1 VCLIHL
7 CLTLDSLSRRYDYLT
22 RVFFRV
28 ETVCLDRLVLFLG
41 GPILPASKRA
51 TFGLL
56 MESITNKMQGGPLMS
71 VTRRLKRPRPRWLLV
86 PVLTAWLSVPAQA
99 QAPAQT
105 QRSTQ
110 NSSEVAFQVGIK
122 DGKSQ
127 FYLGEVIPL
136 ELTFTSK
143 MPKRYQI
150 NMARYDR
157 SGRMSYEQFLLN
169 PDGRWGDPL
178 RSYFNS
184 SMGWMGGGLTGFEF
198 LSERP
203 TKISLELNEWVQ
215 FHRAGKYRVTVQTSR
230 VGQISGEASSP
241 FDKPISLT
249 SNELELTIVA
259 PTTSWQ
265 EQTLVQALAA
275 LDASAQDP
283 AKAVANPAEPSP
295 RHQALKTLRYLGTA
309 SAAKELARHLRGE
322 DTNFDFE
329 CMFGLV
335 GSPQHEAA
343 LSEMRRLLADPD
355 HPVTELF
362 LVTMSVLSLNKDE
375 SPELLRP
382 QREQRYQAIHAE
394 FLDDLQHKRGN
405 ALAVSLY
412 TALNQVGPQ
421 QAIPREENEQ
431 LAAQLPAIFD
441 RLPVEKQ
448 YELLAYRWDSLRS
461 PALLPLLRTYARTYQ
476 DFPIPNEI
484 HAYNANN
491 LSGTA
496 LLHWYE
502 LVPEEARAAVI
513 QEILR
518 PKPRF
523 NAQILGILPDK
534 TLPEVEQTLIEH
546 FSSNDEDYWISANLA
561 SLIQRY
567 ATAAILPRMLA
578 IVDTNVGKWAC
589 AIQEPALA
597 YLLRVDP
604 VAARS
609 RIEAGIAARGEG
621 YSACNHSLLAQVGT
635 LHLDPLLE
643 EIALRSL
650 NDDDPEVAANAAGF
664 LGRFG
669 SAATEENLWERLA
682 QWSARWHGRES
693 ELIYIAGGTNPNVY
707 QGTLGTS
714 LQQAISSGEAWLAD
728 KAKLQ
733 KLQQL
738 SVGTAMRQPIDG
750 ILAQWDHN
758 PWRIQFLHF
767 LSGPQFDVLQ
777 YHLESLDSLRNK
789 LSQFPLGSS
798 FVWSEASATPSAEG
812 AKNFVELSH
821 FLKAHGMSLRNE
833 TVP

>member
-1 VCLIHL
+1 LGKLCQLFETYVAESVRPLPTTTAHPSCL
-7 CLTLDSLSRRYDYLT
+7 
-22 RVFFRV
+22 
-28 ETVCLDRLVLFLG
+28 E
-41 GPILPASKRA
+41 RA

-56 MESITNKMQGGPLMS
+56 TVSITNQMQGGHLMPA
-71 VTRRLKRPRPRWLLV
+71 TRGLKPPRPRWLVV
-86 PVLTAWLSVPAQA
+86 PVLTAWLSLATHA

-105 QRSTQ
+105 QSSTR
-110 NSSEVAFQVGIK
+110 NSSEVTLHVGIG

-127 FYLGEVIPL
+127 FFLGEVIPL
-136 ELTFTSK
+136 ELIFTSK
-143 MPKRYQI
+143 TPKRYQI

-157 SGRMSYEQFLLN
+157 SGRMSYERFLVN
-169 PDGRWGDPL
+169 PDGGWSDPL
-178 RSYFNS
+178 RAYFNS
-184 SMGWMGGGLTGFEF
+184 SMAWMGGGLTGFEF
-198 LSERP
+198 LSETP
-203 TKISLELNEWVQ
+203 TKILLELNEWVQ
-215 FHRAGKYRVTVQTSR
+215 FNRPGKYRVRVQTSR
-230 VGQISGEASSP
+230 VGEISGEASTP
-241 FDKPISLT
+241 FHKPTSLI
-249 SNELELTIVA
+249 SNELEIAIVS
-259 PTTSWQ
+259 PTASWQ
-265 EQTLVQALAA
+265 AQTLGQALAA
-275 LDASAQDP
+275 FNAPGQDP
-283 AKAVANPAEPSP
+283 AKAAASPTEPPP

-335 GSPQHEAA
+335 GSPQREAA
-343 LSEMRRLLADPD
+343 LSEMRHLLADPD
-355 HPVTELF
+355 QPVTDLF
-362 LVTMSVLSLNKDE
+362 LITMSVLSLNPDE
-375 SPELLRP
+375 SPEVLRP
-382 QREQRYQAIHAE
+382 QRQQRYQAIQAE
-394 FLDDLQHKRGN
+394 FLDDLPHKRGN

-421 QAIPREENEQ
+421 QVIPREKSEQ
-431 LAAQLPAIFD
+431 LAAQLPAVFD

-448 YELLAYRWDSLRS
+448 YELLAYRWGSLRS
-461 PALLPLLRTYARTYQ
+461 PALLPLLRKYARTYQ

-502 LVPEEARAAVI
+502 LAPEEARAAII

-523 NAQILGILPDK
+523 NAQTLGILPDK
-534 TLPEVEQTLIEH
+534 TLPEVEQSLIEH
-546 FSSNDEDYWISANLA
+546 FSANDEDYWISANLA

-578 IVDTNVGKWAC
+578 IVDENVGKWAC

-609 RIEAGIAARGEG
+609 RIEAAMAARGEG

-635 LHLDPLLE
+635 LHVDPLLE

-669 SAATEENLWERLA
+669 SAAAEEGLWERLA

-693 ELIYIAGGTNPNVY
+693 ELIYIAGETNPNVY
-707 QGTLGTS
+707 QGTLGAS

-728 KAKLQ
+728 EAKLR

-738 SVGTAMRQPIDG
+738 SVGTSMKQPIDG
-750 ILAQWDHN
+750 ILAQWGRK

-767 LSGPQFDVLQ
+767 LGGPQFDVLQ
-777 YHLESLDSLRNK
+777 YHLKSLDSLQNK
-789 LSQFPLGSS
+789 LSQFPSGSS
-798 FVWSEASATPSAEG
+798 FVWSEASATPSPEG
-812 AKNFVELSH
+812 AKIFVELSD
-821 FLKAHGMSLRNE
+821 FLKARGMSLRNE

>member
-1 VCLIHL
+1 
-7 CLTLDSLSRRYDYLT
+7 
-22 RVFFRV
+22 
-28 ETVCLDRLVLFLG
+28 
-41 GPILPASKRA
+41 
-51 TFGLL
+51 
-56 MESITNKMQGGPLMS
+56 
-71 VTRRLKRPRPRWLLV
+71 
-86 PVLTAWLSVPAQA
+86 
-99 QAPAQT
+99 
-105 QRSTQ
+105 
-110 NSSEVAFQVGIK
+110 
-122 DGKSQ
+122 
-127 FYLGEVIPL
+127 
-136 ELTFTSK
+136 
-143 MPKRYQI
+143 
-150 NMARYDR
+150 
-157 SGRMSYEQFLLN
+157 
-169 PDGRWGDPL
+169 
-178 RSYFNS
+178 
-184 SMGWMGGGLTGFEF
+184 
-198 LSERP
+198 
-203 TKISLELNEWVQ
+203 
-215 FHRAGKYRVTVQTSR
+215 
-230 VGQISGEASSP
+230 
-241 FDKPISLT
+241 
-249 SNELELTIVA
+249 
-259 PTTSWQ
+259 
-265 EQTLVQALAA
+265 
-275 LDASAQDP
+275 
-283 AKAVANPAEPSP
+283 
-295 RHQALKTLRYLGTA
+295 
-309 SAAKELARHLRGE
+309 
-322 DTNFDFE
+322 
-329 CMFGLV
+329 
-335 GSPQHEAA
+335 
-343 LSEMRRLLADPD
+343 
-355 HPVTELF
+355 
-362 LVTMSVLSLNKDE
+362 
-375 SPELLRP
+375 LRP
-382 QREQRYQAIHAE
+382 QREQRYQAIHTE
-394 FLDDLQHKRGN
+394 FLDDLPHKRGN

-421 QAIPREENEQ
+421 QTIPREENEQ

-496 LLHWYE
+496 LVHWYE
-502 LVPEEARAAVI
+502 LAPEEARAAII

-523 NAQILGILPDK
+523 NAQTLGILPDK
-534 TLPEVEQTLIEH
+534 TLPEVEQALVEH

-609 RIEAGIAARGEG
+609 RIEAGMAARGEG

-669 SAATEENLWERLA
+669 SAATEEKLWERLA

-738 SVGTAMRQPIDG
+738 SVGTSMRQPIDG
-750 ILAQWDHN
+750 ILAQWDHK

-777 YHLESLDSLRNK
+777 YHLKSPDSLRNK

>member
-1 VCLIHL
+1 
-7 CLTLDSLSRRYDYLT
+7 
-22 RVFFRV
+22 
-28 ETVCLDRLVLFLG
+28 
-41 GPILPASKRA
+41 
-51 TFGLL
+51 
-56 MESITNKMQGGPLMS
+56 MS
-71 VTRRLKRPRPRWLLV
+71 VTRGLKRPRPRWLLV
-86 PVLTAWLSVPAQA
+86 PVLTAWLSLPARA

-110 NSSEVAFQVGIK
+110 NSSEVAFHVGIK

-143 MPKRYQI
+143 MPKLYQI

-157 SGRMSYEQFLLN
+157 SGRMPYEQFLVN
-169 PDGRWGDPL
+169 PDGSWGDPL
-178 RSYFNS
+178 QSYFNS

-198 LSERP
+198 LSESP

-215 FHRAGKYRVTVQTSR
+215 FHRDGKYRVAVQTSR
-230 VGQISGEASSP
+230 VGQIPGEASSL
-241 FDKPISLT
+241 FDKPLS
-249 SNELELTIVA
+249 

-265 EQTLVQALAA
+265 EQTLVQALAT
-275 LDASAQDP
+275 LDTSAQDP
-283 AKAVANPAEPSP
+283 AKAVANPAEPTP
-295 RHQALKTLRYLGTA
+295 RHQALKALRYLGTA

-355 HPVTELF
+355 HPVTDLF
-362 LVTMSVLSLNKDE
+362 LIGMSVLSLNKDE
-375 SPELLRP
+375 SPEVLRP

-394 FLDDLQHKRGN
+394 FLDDLPHKRGN

-448 YELLAYRWDSLRS
+448 YELLAYRWDSLHS
-461 PALLPLLRTYARTYQ
+461 PALLPLLRTYARKYE
-476 DFPIPNEI
+476 DFPTPNEI

-502 LVPEEARAAVI
+502 LAPEEARAAI
-513 QEILR
+513 IREILR

-523 NAQILGILPDK
+523 NAQTLGILPDR
-534 TLPEVEQTLIEH
+534 TLPEAEQALIEH

-567 ATAAILPRMLA
+567 ATAAILPRILA
-578 IVDTNVGKWAC
+578 IVDKNVGKWAC
-589 AIQEPALA
+589 DIQEPALA

-609 RIEAGIAARGEG
+609 RIEAGMAARGEG

-693 ELIYIAGGTNPNVY
+693 ELIYIAGGTNSNVY

-738 SVGTAMRQPIDG
+738 SVGTSMRQPIDG

-767 LSGPQFDVLQ
+767 MSGPQFDVLQ
-777 YHLESLDSLRNK
+777 YRLESLDSLRNK

>member
-1 VCLIHL
+1 MQA
-7 CLTLDSLSRRYDYLT
+7 T
-22 RVFFRV
+22 R
-28 ETVCLDRLVLFLG
+28 
-41 GPILPASKRA
+41 GPKP
-51 TFGLL
+51 
-56 MESITNKMQGGPLMS
+56 
-71 VTRRLKRPRPRWLLV
+71 PRPRWLLV
-86 PVLTAWLSVPAQA
+86 SVLTAWLSLPAQA

-105 QRSTQ
+105 QRSTR
-110 NSSEVAFQVGIK
+110 NSSEVSFHVGIK
-122 DGKSQ
+122 NGKSQ

-157 SGRMSYEQFLLN
+157 SGRMSYEQFSVN
-169 PDGRWGDPL
+169 PDGSWGDPL

-198 LSERP
+198 LSESPR
-203 TKISLELNEWVQ
+203 KISLELNEWVQ

-230 VGQISGEASSP
+230 VGEISGEASSP
-241 FDKPISLT
+241 FDKPVSLT
-249 SNELELTIVA
+249 SNELELTIVS

-265 EQTLVQALAA
+265 EQTLLQALAA
-275 LDASAQDP
+275 LDASAQGP

-322 DTNFDFE
+322 DTNIDFE
-329 CMFGLV
+329 CMFGMV

-343 LSEMRRLLADPD
+343 LSEMQRLLADPD
-355 HPVTELF
+355 HPVTDLF

-375 SPELLRP
+375 SPEVLRS

-394 FLDDLQHKRGN
+394 FLDDLPHKRGN

-421 QAIPREENEQ
+421 QAIPPEKGEQ

-461 PALLPLLRTYARTYQ
+461 PALLPLLRKCAQTYQ

-502 LVPEEARAAVI
+502 LAPEEARAAII

-523 NAQILGILPDK
+523 NAQTLGILPDK
-534 TLPEVEQTLIEH
+534 TLPEVEQALVEH

-567 ATAAILPRMLA
+567 ATTAILPRMLA
-578 IVDTNVGKWAC
+578 IVDKNVGKWAC
-589 AIQEPALA
+589 DIQEPALA

-609 RIEAGIAARGEG
+609 RIEAGMAARGEG

-635 LHLDPLLE
+635 LHIDPLLE

-669 SAATEENLWERLA
+669 SAATEEKLWERLA
-682 QWSARWHGRES
+682 QWSAQWHGRES
-693 ELIYIAGGTNPNVY
+693 ELIYIAGGTNANAY

-714 LQQAISSGEAWLAD
+714 LQQAISTGEAWLAD

-738 SVGTAMRQPIDG
+738 SVGTSMRQSIDG
-750 ILAQWDHN
+750 TLAQWDHK

-777 YHLESLDSLRNK
+777 YHLNSLDSLRNK

-798 FVWSEASATPSAEG
+798 FVWSEGSAMPSAEG
-812 AKNFVELSH
+812 VKNFIELSE

-833 TVP
+833 TAP

>member
-1 VCLIHL
+1 
-7 CLTLDSLSRRYDYLT
+7 
-22 RVFFRV
+22 
-28 ETVCLDRLVLFLG
+28 
-41 GPILPASKRA
+41 
-51 TFGLL
+51 
-56 MESITNKMQGGPLMS
+56 
-71 VTRRLKRPRPRWLLV
+71 
-86 PVLTAWLSVPAQA
+86 
-99 QAPAQT
+99 
-105 QRSTQ
+105 
-110 NSSEVAFQVGIK
+110 
-122 DGKSQ
+122 
-127 FYLGEVIPL
+127 
-136 ELTFTSK
+136 
-143 MPKRYQI
+143 
-150 NMARYDR
+150 
-157 SGRMSYEQFLLN
+157 
-169 PDGRWGDPL
+169 
-178 RSYFNS
+178 
-184 SMGWMGGGLTGFEF
+184 
-198 LSERP
+198 
-203 TKISLELNEWVQ
+203 
-215 FHRAGKYRVTVQTSR
+215 
-230 VGQISGEASSP
+230 
-241 FDKPISLT
+241 
-249 SNELELTIVA
+249 
-259 PTTSWQ
+259 
-265 EQTLVQALAA
+265 VQALAA
-275 LDASAQDP
+275 LDASAQGP

-355 HPVTELF
+355 HPVTDLF
-362 LVTMSVLSLNKDE
+362 LVTMSVLSLSKDE
-375 SPELLRP
+375 SPEVLRP
-382 QREQRYQAIHAE
+382 QRQQRFQAIHAE
-394 FLDDLQHKRGN
+394 FLDDLPHKRGN

-421 QAIPREENEQ
+421 QAIPREKSEE

-441 RLPVEKQ
+441 RLPVENQ

-461 PALLPLLRTYARTYQ
+461 PALLPLLRKYAQTYQ

-496 LLHWYE
+496 LVHWYE
-502 LVPEEARAAVI
+502 LAPEEVRAAI
-513 QEILR
+513 LQEILR

-523 NAQILGILPDK
+523 NAQTLGILPDE
-534 TLPEVEQTLIEH
+534 TLPEVEQSLIEH

-561 SLIQRY
+561 SVIQRY

-578 IVDTNVGKWAC
+578 IVDKNVGKWAC

-609 RIEAGIAARGEG
+609 RIEAATAARGEG
-621 YSACNHSLLAQVGT
+621 YTACNHSLLAQVGT
-635 LHLDPLLE
+635 LYLDPLLE

-669 SAATEENLWERLA
+669 SPATEERLWERLA

-693 ELIYIAGGTNPNVY
+693 ELIYIAGGTNPNGN

-738 SVGTAMRQPIDG
+738 SIGKSMRQPIDG
-750 ILAQWDHN
+750 ILAKWDHK
-758 PWRIQFLHF
+758 PWRIQCLHF
-767 LSGPQFDVLQ
+767 SSGPQFDVLQ
-777 YHLESLDSLRNK
+777 YHLKSLNSLRNK
-789 LSQFPLGSS
+789 LSQFPSGSFGPRLPPRPLPKAPKTLLSYPTSSRRTECPCATKRFPDLPTRLPRVRLHKS
-798 FVWSEASATPSAEG
+798 FAKGDTERSFLPSDVLEIAVRQKDQEGSDRNQTADRGDWGTSVQLNLEAITTTKSDLYGPNGPRYFFPSQ
-812 AKNFVELSH
+812 NQLFVGIQNRE
-821 FLKAHGMSLRNE
+821 FRAHGISHLR
-833 TVP
+833 PG